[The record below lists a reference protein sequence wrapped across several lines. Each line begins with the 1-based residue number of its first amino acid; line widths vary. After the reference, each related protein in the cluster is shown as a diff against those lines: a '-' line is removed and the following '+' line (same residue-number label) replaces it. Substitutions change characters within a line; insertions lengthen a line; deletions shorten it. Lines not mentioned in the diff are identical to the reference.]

1 MMTLIPKKKD
11 YVVDRMGS
19 VPDRDLGI
27 LHHIRSAF
35 I

>member
-1 MMTLIPKKKD
+1 MMTIIPKKND

-19 VPDRDLGI
+19 VPDRDLSI
-27 LHHIRSAF
+27 LHHARSAF

>member
-1 MMTLIPKKKD
+1 MMTFIPKKKE

-19 VPDRDLGI
+19 VPDRDLSV
-27 LHHIRSAF
+27 LHHARSAF

>member
-1 MMTLIPKKKD
+1 MMTLIPKKEE

-19 VPDRDLGI
+19 VPDRDLSI
-27 LHHIRSAF
+27 LHHARSVF